1 MGWMEKVASPHIHS
15 QLYTGDKLLCS
26 IGSPVW
32 CSVMT
37 ERVGVGEERGSR
49 GRGCSIIMADL
60 HCCMAETNTMLQT
73 FFFNLNKQL

>member
-32 CSVMT
+32 SSVMT
-37 ERVGVGEERGSR
+37 WKDGMREGSEAR
-49 GRGCSIIMADL
+49 EGRHVCIIMADL
-60 HCCMAETNTMLQT
+60 HCCMA
-73 FFFNLNKQL
+73 